1 MKLVKFLLIIRSYTC
16 FKLKK
21 GDQKVGNKPITEFQ
35 ECVAKL

>member
-1 MKLVKFLLIIRSYTC
+1 MNTKKRSYTY

-21 GDQKVGNKPITEFQ
+21 DDQKVGNKPITEFQ